1 MAGVVLSKMGISKIL
16 ARHTGNDPKPMED
29 NKGNVL
35 VSSPNSE
42 EGSDEMVLDPAM
54 ELMSVMIKAIKA
66 GQTKMALRQ
75 FKRLLDV
82 CSMDDSE
89 EESDDSE
96 ME

>member
-1 MAGVVLSKMGISKIL
+1 MPAVVLTKQGISKII
-16 ARHTGNDPKPMED
+16 ARHTGNTPKSMED
-29 NKGNVL
+29 DKGNVL

-42 EGSDEMVLDPAM
+42 ESSDGMVLDPAM
-54 ELMSVMIKAIKA
+54 ELMDVMIKAIKA

-75 FKRLLDV
+75 FKRLMDV

>member
-16 ARHTGNDPKPMED
+16 ARHTGNEPKPMESGKD
-29 NKGNVL
+29 NVL

-42 EGSDEMVLDPAM
+42 EASDGIELDPAM
-54 ELMSVMIKAIKA
+54 ELMSVLIKAIKA